1 MVLTRRWHCPLLQ
14 AISLA
19 KGAKRR
25 EGTVLGLEAE
35 EKDEVFSFTKWWPVC
50 FGKLYK
56 GAGRRG
62 ERSLGPSMR
71 LFLLK

>member
-1 MVLTRRWHCPLLQ
+1 MVP
-14 AISLA
+14 
-19 KGAKRR
+19 
-25 EGTVLGLEAE
+25 GLEAV
-35 EKDEVFSFTKWWPVC
+35 EKDAVFSFTERWPVC

-62 ERSLGPSMR
+62 ERSLGPSVR